1 MSAQRAYEVGL
12 VTEVVPHEKLMD
24 RARELA
30 AMICENAPI
39 AVWATKMGIV
49 QGLGLPVAQ
58 AEEIAAGYLEVS
70 EQTED
75 YHEGGQNDF
84 VHKLPTA
91 GSVPNLVLK
100 RGITRSSELW
110 TWFAQYLD
118 EGTVTPKDGQVELL
132 SHEDGE
138 DAAVRVWKFTAGYPV
153 KWTGP
158 ELNAMSAGVAFET
171 LELVHRGIRLVEQ

>member
-1 MSAQRAYEVGL
+1 MSAVAYPYLTVRFRLSVGEEALVDCSECTGLSMEV
-12 VTEVVPHEKLMD
+12 T
-24 RARELA
+24 
-30 AMICENAPI
+30 
-39 AVWATKMGIV
+39 
-49 QGLGLPVAQ
+49 
-58 AEEIAAGYLEVS
+58 
-70 EQTED
+70 TED

>member
-1 MSAQRAYEVGL
+1 MSAVAYPYLTVRFRLSVGEEALVDCSECTGLSMEV
-12 VTEVVPHEKLMD
+12 T
-24 RARELA
+24 
-30 AMICENAPI
+30 
-39 AVWATKMGIV
+39 
-49 QGLGLPVAQ
+49 
-58 AEEIAAGYLEVS
+58 
-70 EQTED
+70 TED

-100 RGITRSSELW
+100 RGITKSSELW